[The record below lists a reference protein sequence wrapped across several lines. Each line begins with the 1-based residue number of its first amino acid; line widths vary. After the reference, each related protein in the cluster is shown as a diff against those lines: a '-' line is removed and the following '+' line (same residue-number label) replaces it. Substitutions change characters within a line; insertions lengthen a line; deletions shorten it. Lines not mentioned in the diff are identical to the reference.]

1 MLDLDDFK
9 AVNDRYGHQTGDEV
23 LRGIAEACKQELRA
37 GDLIGRYGGEEFVI
51 VLPQSSSRQAEACG
65 ERICRHIACVP
76 FHCGD
81 ETVHVTA
88 SIGVCG
94 TDMLSKQAIT
104 ADRLIQ
110 LADEALYTA
119 KHRGKNRV
127 QLWVPAQS
135 LLHEA
140 LD

>member
-1 MLDLDDFK
+1 M
-9 AVNDRYGHQTGDEV
+9 

-119 KHRGKNRV
+119 KHRGKTASSSGYQRS
-127 QLWVPAQS
+127 PS
-135 LLHEA
+135 YMRLLTDSRSTITCSYRCA
-140 LD
+140 ADRGVLLP